1 MRHKRKLAQLAL
13 PTDQR
18 LAVLRGA
25 VSSLIKHGKIKMTL
39 AKAKAVKIVAEKL
52 ITKAKQG
59 DVSARRE
66 AYKVLGDRDL
76 VKTLFDM
83 SSRFADR
90 PGGYTRLT
98 KIGVRKGD
106 ASPVALIEFVA

>member
-1 MRHKRKLAQLAL
+1 MRHKRKLAQLSL

-25 VSSLIKHGKIKMTL
+25 ASSLIKHGKIKMTL
-39 AKAKAVKIVAEKL
+39 AKAKSVRIMVDKL
-52 ITKAKQG
+52 ISKAKQG
-59 DVSARRE
+59 DVAARRE

-83 SSRFADR
+83 APRFADR

-106 ASPVALIEFVA
+106 ASPVALIEFTA

>member
-1 MRHKRKLAQLAL
+1 MRHNKKLAQLAL

-18 LAVLRGA
+18 LALLSGA
-25 VSSLIKHGKIKMTL
+25 AASLIKYGKIKMTL
-39 AKAKAVKIVAEKL
+39 AKAKSVRIMVEKL

-66 AYKVLGDRDL
+66 AYKVLGDREL
-76 VKTLFDM
+76 VKTLFEM
-83 SSRFADR
+83 APRFQER
-90 PGGYTRLT
+90 SGGYTRLT
-98 KIGVRKGD
+98 RIGVRKGD